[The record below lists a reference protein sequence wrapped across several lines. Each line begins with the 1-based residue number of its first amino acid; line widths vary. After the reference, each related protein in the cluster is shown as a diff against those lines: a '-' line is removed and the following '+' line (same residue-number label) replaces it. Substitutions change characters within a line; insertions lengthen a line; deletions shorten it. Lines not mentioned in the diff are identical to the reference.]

1 MEDVGTLVSR
11 HWRDGSP
18 AEDRLLT
25 IGAFARRAQLS
36 VKALR
41 LYERLG
47 VLVPDQV
54 DARSGYRRYREAQ
67 LRTARL
73 VAMLRRL
80 DMPLADVARV
90 VAAGAAGA
98 ALVRDYWDGVER
110 RVAAQRE
117 LAEHLRIR
125 LSGGVD
131 RPAMVDAV
139 RTREVP
145 AQVVLTERRHV
156 PVAELAGWLGTT
168 MARLAE
174 AAGPGGPVFAIY
186 HGEVNA
192 DSDGPVEVCAPV
204 DPAAA
209 VAGRLR
215 REPAHCEAYVRVR
228 KAQVGYPQ
236 ILSAFDAVVRW
247 LAEHDLTVAGPP
259 REVYFTDFHTA
270 RSTDEVCDVA
280 VPCTP

>member
-1 MEDVGTLVSR
+1 MEDVGALVSH
-11 HWRDGSP
+11 HWRERSTD
-18 AEDRLLT
+18 DRLLT

-47 VLVPDQV
+47 VLVPADV
-54 DARSGYRRYREAQ
+54 DASSGYRRYREGQ

-90 VAAGAAGA
+90 VAAGADGA
-98 ALVRDYWDGVER
+98 ALVREYWDGVER

-117 LAEHLRIR
+117 LAEHLRAR
-125 LSGGVD
+125 LSGGTD
-131 RPAMVDAV
+131 RPPMFEAV

-156 PVAELAGWLGTT
+156 PVAELSAWLGTT
-168 MARLAE
+168 MARLAD
-174 AAGPGGPVFAIY
+174 AAGWGGPVFAVY
-186 HGEVNA
+186 HGEVNP
-192 DSDGPVEVCAPV
+192 DSDGPVEVCAPIG
-204 DPAAA
+204 PAAGP
-209 VAGRLR
+209 GRR
-215 REPAHCEAYVRVR
+215 RHVPAHHEAYVRVR

-236 ILSAFDAVVRW
+236 ILSAFDAVTQW
-247 LAEHDLTVAGPP
+247 LAEHDLEVSGPP
-259 REVYFTDFHTA
+259 REVYFADFHGA
-270 RSTDEVCDVA
+270 RSTDEVCDVG
-280 VPCTP
+280 VPFTQ